1 MGYLTYLGS
10 PTPCKQALRN
20 LTPAP
25 WGCKIACK
33 HILGP
38 VYMEVKTGLT
48 TENRCK
54 AHNFKFQLKEKR
66 DKCDFISHVKKKV
79 G

>member
-1 MGYLTYLGS
+1 
-10 PTPCKQALRN
+10 
-20 LTPAP
+20 
-25 WGCKIACK
+25 
-33 HILGP
+33 
-38 VYMEVKTGLT
+38 MEVKTGLT